1 MSNKKSFSIFYKEKK
16 KDKDKDITN
25 SNKAEFMVH
34 VNVWNVSDKGGL
46 PFIDFGLLINHYK
59 SLDSIYFTSPFQVKV
74 DDIEDLS
81 HIMKEN
87 EIQLIF
93 NNSKFSYKQI
103 EGSIYAGFL
112 NEKKETVL
120 LFPIKSDNG
129 DFLQYISKN
138 ENGSNGFVLKIDFTT
153 CKNLP
158 ENIETIYLRF
168 RIKNIESKKLLST
181 LSEKN
186 NYLESAFVERQILD
200 FKLNNVR
207 TLDRFQLS
215 GFLGDGYL
223 LAQFSA
229 IHLFVMVPSDY
240 EITIW
245 GDFSECR
252 QLEKGEWN
260 NYLLDNVSGNTTDIS
275 AYHWKQKK
283 NKDIFVDEF
292 AQLIK
297 MEHKTTKFK
306 LIIIYCAIVIALG
319 AAGSGLVEFVKWLL
333 FITFGVGQ

>member
-1 MSNKKSFSIFYKEKK
+1 MSNKKSFSIFYKEKEPSSQ
-16 KDKDKDITN
+16 N
-25 SNKAEFMVH
+25 CVEFTAH
-34 VNVWNVSDKGGL
+34 VNVWNALGKGCM
-46 PFIDFGLLINHYK
+46 PFIDFGLLIKNYRA
-59 SLDSIYFTSPFQVKV
+59 LDSIYFTAPFKV
-74 DDIEDLS
+74 DDYNIEDLS
-81 HIMKEN
+81 GILKEN

-103 EGSIYAGFL
+103 DGTIYSGFV

-120 LFPIKSDNG
+120 LFPIKD
-129 DFLQYISKN
+129 DDKKFLQHIQNKKT
-138 ENGSNGFVLKIDFTT
+138 ENNGFELKVNFAE

-158 ENIETIYLRF
+158 NSIETIYLRF
-168 RIKNIESKKLLST
+168 RIINIESKKLLST
-181 LSEKN
+181 LSNKN
-186 NYLESAFVERQILD
+186 NYLESAFIERQILD

-207 TLDRFQLS
+207 TLDRFQLNR
-215 GFLGDGYL
+215 FLGEGYSL
-223 LAQFSA
+223 VQFSA

-260 NYLLDNVSGNTTDIS
+260 QYLQNNVSGNTTDIS

-283 NKDIFVDEF
+283 KDDRFVDEF

-297 MEHKTTKFK
+297 MEHKSTNFK
-306 LIIIYCAIVIALG
+306 LIIIYCVIVIALG
-319 AAGSGLVEFVKWLL
+319 AVGSGLFEFIKWLL
-333 FITFGVGQ
+333 CTLFGNT